1 MKTTFHSCANLTS
14 VHINGCA
21 PGLAL
26 LKRLGANGLLHN
38 SSVSYKQFQAP
49 TEFEETFKNLAVFNR
64 VVGVLR
70 R

>member
-1 MKTTFHSCANLTS
+1 MKTTFHSCANLTR
-14 VHINGCA
+14 VHMNGCA

-26 LKRLGANGLLHN
+26 LKRVRANGLLHN
-38 SSVSYKQFQAP
+38 CGVCYKQFQAS
-49 TEFEETFKNLAVFNR
+49 TGFEEKFENLAVFNR